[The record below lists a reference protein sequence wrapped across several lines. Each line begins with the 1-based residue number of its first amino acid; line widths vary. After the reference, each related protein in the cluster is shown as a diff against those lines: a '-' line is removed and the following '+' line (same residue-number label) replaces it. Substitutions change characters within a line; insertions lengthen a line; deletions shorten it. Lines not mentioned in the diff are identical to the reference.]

1 VYCVRACFNT
11 PSLLSSPRSVAIA
24 LLGDPLVVYLDEPT
38 TGMDPISRRHVWDVI
53 GECAGVSKGGHSRL
67 PCCVWVCVCHSSCL
81 SYVPATHCT
90 CTAYRLTASQPYH
103 LH

>member
-1 VYCVRACFNT
+1 MYPHSPPPPPTAPV
-11 PSLLSSPRSVAIA
+11 LLSSPRSVAIA

-53 GECAGVSKGGHSRL
+53 GECAGVSGGTAAC
-67 PCCVWVCVCHSSCL
+67 PAACVCVSLLLPVLCSR
-81 SYVPATHCT
+81 THCT